1 VPLTAAVVLEWIG
14 AIGFGNNIG
23 GAESCGRMA
32 NHGNDRSPRKGIA
45 VAGVARACAGDQRN
59 GLVRDLRQVGGHS
72 GCRVGLLPRP
82 DCPRVLIPL
91 RLFSRGTSRVAPG
104 AGALALAG
112 GAFFA
117 LDLALYNTAVL
128 KTHAATAALLG
139 NLTPIFVGL
148 GTWLL
153 FHRRPGGAFW
163 TGLLLALAGCAAIV
177 SGDATP
183 HAGAQPVSVMG
194 DVLATVAA
202 LFFAGYLMT
211 TERVRTGMDTLTFNV
226 LAVAGSV
233 LTLLAICVVDGEPLT
248 GYTAKT
254 WMALLGLGLFSQLG
268 AYLAL
273 VYALGHLPA
282 TITSVGLLGQV
293 PLTAALALVLLDEP
307 LSAVKIVGG
316 CVVLLGIYVVNRRAI
331 A

>member
-1 VPLTAAVVLEWIG
+1 MVRRAAAEWHTTATTALRERESRWRAWLALALAISGTAWSAIFVRWAGIPGAASGFYRVL
-14 AIGFGNNIG
+14 
-23 GAESCGRMA
+23 
-32 NHGNDRSPRKGIA
+32 IA
-45 VAGVARACAGDQRN
+45 
-59 GLVRDLRQVGGHS
+59 LV
-72 GCRVGLLPRP
+72 
-82 DCPRVLIPL
+82 VLIPL

-153 FHRRPGGAFW
+153 FHRRPGRAFW

-177 SGDATP
+177 SGDATQ
-183 HAGAQPVSVMG
+183 HAGAQRISVMG

-293 PLTAALALVLLDEP
+293 PLTAALALVLLGEP